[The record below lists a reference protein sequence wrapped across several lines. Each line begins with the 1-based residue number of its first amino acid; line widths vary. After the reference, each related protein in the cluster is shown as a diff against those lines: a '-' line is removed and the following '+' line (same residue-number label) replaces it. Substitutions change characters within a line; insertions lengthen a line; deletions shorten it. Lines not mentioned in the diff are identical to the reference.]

1 MGAIEDVYGDLDAA
15 VSLEAFEEAVAAK
28 VEQMGG
34 LADEETAAML
44 VAHEL
49 DDAGGEVEGVADVEP
64 GMDEAKFMAK
74 IVRIG
79 ELRTFE
85 RDGEDEDGQVVNVE
99 VADETGRI
107 RVSMWD
113 GMAQG
118 AIDDLEEGDVLK
130 IAGRPKDG
138 FNGVEVA
145 ADKAEVQPGED
156 IDVELTDTYTVE
168 KLSMGLSDVNL
179 TGVLLDVDDD
189 YRTFSRD
196 DDSEGKVANCAIGD
210 ETGRVRITLWDEATD
225 LLETLEPGDTAEV
238 VDGYVRERE
247 GDLELHVG
255 SRGTIERVD
264 ADVEYVPETADIGSV
279 DIGDTVDITGGVIE
293 TSEKRTF
300 DRDDGS
306 QGQVRNVRVR
316 DETGDIRVAMWGD
329 LADRDVELA
338 DRVVFT
344 DVEIQDGWQDELEAS
359 AGWRSSVTVMEGGS
373 ESAAGASDGVDTS
386 ADAAAD
392 EHAAAA
398 TASGSG
404 GQGGLS
410 SFAEGGANADG
421 ASGEADAND
430 GSGDSDA
437 PAKDVEFTGTV
448 VQAGNPVVLDNGEE
462 TRSVETGANLR
473 LGEQVTVRGTERDGR
488 IDADEVF

>member
-1 MGAIEDVYGDLDAA
+1 MGAIEDVYGDLDAD
-15 VSLEAFEEAVAAK
+15 VSLEEFEEAVAAK

-49 DDAGGEVEGVADVEP
+49 DDAGGEVEGVADIEP
-64 GMDEAKFMAK
+64 GMDEVKFMAK
-74 IVRIG
+74 IMRIG
-79 ELRTFE
+79 EMRTFE
-85 RDGEDEDGQVVNVE
+85 RDGEDEDGMVVNVE

-107 RVSMWD
+107 RVSLWD
-113 GMAQG
+113 QMAQG
-118 AIDDLEEGDVLK
+118 AIDDLQEGDVLK

-145 ADKAEVQPGED
+145 ADKAEVQAGED
-156 IDVELTDTYTVE
+156 IDVDLSDTYTVE
-168 KLSMGLSDVNL
+168 KLSMGLSDVTL
-179 TGVLLDVDDD
+179 TGVMLDVDDD
-189 YRTFSRD
+189 YRTFARD
-196 DDSEGKVANCAIGD
+196 DDSEGRVANCAVGD
-210 ETGRVRITLWDEATD
+210 QTGRIRITLWDEATD
-225 LLETLEPGDTAEV
+225 LLETLEAGMTVEV
-238 VDGYVRERE
+238 VDGYVRERD

-255 SRGTIERVD
+255 SRGTIEEVE
-264 ADVEYVPETADIGSV
+264 ADVEYVPSTDDIGSV
-279 DIGDTVDITGGVIE
+279 EIGQTVDIAGGVIE

-306 QGQVRNVRVR
+306 QGQVRNVRIR

-329 LADRDVELA
+329 LADRDIELA

-344 DVEIQDGWQDELEAS
+344 DVEIQDGWQDDLEAS
-359 AGWRSSVTVMEGGS
+359 AGWRSSVTVLEGGADTDA
-373 ESAAGASDGVDTS
+373 ETS
-386 ADAAAD
+386 ADAAAE

-398 TASGSG
+398 TGSSG

-410 SFAEGGANADG
+410 SFADGSASDAGTDEGTA
-421 ASGEADAND
+421 ADAV
-430 GSGDSDA
+430 DST
-437 PAKDVEFTGTV
+437 PVEDVEFTGTV

-462 TRSVETGANLR
+462 TRSVETSANLR
-473 LGEQVTVRGTERDGR
+473 LGEKVTVRGTERDGR